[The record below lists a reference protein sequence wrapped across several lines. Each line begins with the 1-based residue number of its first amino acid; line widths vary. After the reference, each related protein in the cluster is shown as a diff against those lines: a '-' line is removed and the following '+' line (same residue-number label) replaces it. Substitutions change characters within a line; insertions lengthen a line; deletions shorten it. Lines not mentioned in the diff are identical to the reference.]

1 MWPGDTAFSSDTTW
15 QMNANCPVTVS
26 RITMSTHTATHADAP
41 SHYDA
46 QGLTMEDVSLS
57 PYLGR
62 CRVID
67 VSHSVG
73 IVSLANIAAKLS
85 DVPPRVLLRTYTTA
99 PQAAWDGAF
108 RAIDPALINHLA
120 TLNVVLIG
128 VDTPS
133 LDAQD
138 SKTMDAHRAVA
149 ANNMAIL
156 EGLVLDNV
164 AEGDY
169 ELIALP
175 LKFAGLDA
183 SPVRAI
189 LRALDGSLA

>member
-1 MWPGDTAFSSDTTW
+1 MDAD
-15 QMNANCPVTVS
+15 CPVTVS
-26 RITMSTHTATHADAP
+26 RLTMSTHTATHADAP

-46 QGLTMEDVSLS
+46 RGCAIADVSLS

-67 VSHSVG
+67 VSSSNGPV
-73 IVSLANIAAKLS
+73 ITINDIATKLEN
-85 DVPPRVLLRTYTTA
+85 VPPRVLLRTYANASQTI
-99 PQAAWDGAF
+99 WDSNF
-108 RAIDPALINHLA
+108 RAIDPALIAHLA
-120 TLNVVLIG
+120 ALSVALIG

-138 SKTMDAHRAVA
+138 SKTMAAHKVVA

-156 EGLVLDNV
+156 EGLILDNV
-164 AEGDY
+164 PEGDY

-175 LKFAGLDA
+175 LKLASLDA

-189 LRALDGSLA
+189 LRALA

>member
-1 MWPGDTAFSSDTTW
+1 MWPGDTPFSSATTW
-15 QMNANCPVTVS
+15 QMSADCPVNVS
-26 RITMSTHTATHADAP
+26 RLTMSTHTATHADAP

-46 QGLTMEDVSLS
+46 HGCAMADVALS

-67 VSHSVG
+67 VSHTDGVVRLAH
-73 IVSLANIAAKLS
+73 IEAQLAN
-85 DVPPRVLLRTYTTA
+85 VPPRVLLRTYANA
-99 PQAAWDGAF
+99 PQAAWDEAF
-108 RAIDPALINHLA
+108 RAIDAALIEHLTA
-120 TLNVVLIG
+120 LNVALIG

-138 SKTMDAHRAVA
+138 SKTMDAHRSVA
-149 ANNMAIL
+149 KNNMAIL

-164 AEGDY
+164 PEGDY

-175 LKFAGLDA
+175 LKLAGLDA

-189 LRALDGSLA
+189 LRALS

>member
-1 MWPGDTAFSSDTTW
+1 MSAD
-15 QMNANCPVTVS
+15 CPVTVS

-46 QGLTMEDVSLS
+46 QGSTMADVSLS

-67 VSHSVG
+67 VSHTVG
-73 IVSLANIAAKLS
+73 IVTLASTAAKFS
-85 DVPPRVLLRTYTTA
+85 NVPPRVLLRTYTIA
-99 PQAAWDGAF
+99 PQASWDGTF
-108 RAIDPALINHLA
+108 RAIDPALIEHLA
-120 TLNVVLIG
+120 KLNVMLIG

-138 SKTMDAHRAVA
+138 SKTMTAHKAVA
-149 ANNMAIL
+149 AHNMAIL

-164 AEGDY
+164 PEGDY

-175 LKFAGLDA
+175 LKLEGLDA

-189 LRALDGSLA
+189 LRILL

>member
-1 MWPGDTAFSSDTTW
+1 MSAD
-15 QMNANCPVTVS
+15 CPVTVS
-26 RITMSTHTATHADAP
+26 RLTMSTHTATHADAP

-46 QGLTMEDVSLS
+46 NGCAIADVPLS
-57 PYLGR
+57 PYLGH

-67 VSHSVG
+67 VSQCQG
-73 IVSLANIAAKLS
+73 SLITIANVESKL
-85 DVPPRVLLRTYTTA
+85 VNTPPRILLRTYFAA
-99 PQAAWDGAF
+99 PQNLWDNSF
-108 RAIDPALINHLA
+108 RAIDPALIAHLA
-120 TLNVVLIG
+120 TLMVKLIG

-133 LDAQD
+133 LDAQE
-138 SKTMDAHRAVA
+138 SKTMAAHRVVA

-164 AEGDY
+164 PEGDY

-175 LKFAGLDA
+175 LKFANLDA

-189 LRALDGSLA
+189 LRALS